1 MQIDFLNVI
10 SIVAVSLWFFSLGY
24 LFFALIAVEHFNYK
38 KNKKTI
44 MENFHPSVT
53 ILKPIYGLDPDM
65 LDNLRSFCQ
74 QDYPQY
80 QVIFGIQDKNDP
92 ALSIVE
98 EITKE
103 FSKSDVSYIISTERH
118 GTNHKVSNL
127 INMYP
132 YVKHE
137 YILIADSDMRVSKNF
152 LTQVISPFTD
162 TKIGAVTC
170 LYNGIAKDKIASKLN
185 AMFINNWF
193 LPSVLISRILQPIKY
208 CLGATMIVKRN
219 ILKKIGGFE
228 SFSNHL
234 ADDYI
239 LGKLIS
245 NFGYKIHLSDYIVE
259 NIVEEASFKNLILH
273 ELRWARTLKRI
284 EPLAYALTFLTDSLV
299 LSIFS
304 GITLFITTESLILLY
319 LPIVITLSLR
329 VLLHNSANKMINS
342 KRVTEIW
349 LIPLRD
355 ILSFCIRIIS
365 YIGNSVRWRNNTFVV
380 DHLGL
385 MHEKKIISSDD
396 PKTTEKIP
404 DLLTP

>member
-10 SIVAVSLWFFSLGY
+10 SIGAVSLWLFSLGY

-103 FSKSDVSYIISTERH
+103 FSKSDVSYIINTERH

-132 YVKHE
+132 YIKHE
-137 YILIADSDMRVSKNF
+137 YILIADSDTRVSKNF
-152 LTQVISPFTD
+152 LTQVISPFSD

-170 LYNGIAKDKIASKLN
+170 LYNGIANDKIASKLN

-193 LPSVLISRILQPIKY
+193 LPSVLISRILQPMKY

-228 SFSNHL
+228 SLSNHI
-234 ADDYI
+234 ADDYM

-245 NFGYKIHLSDYIVE
+245 NFGYRIYLSDYIVE
-259 NIVEEASFKNLILH
+259 NIIEETSFKNLILH
-273 ELRWARTLKRI
+273 ELRWARTLKQI
-284 EPLAYALTFLTDSLV
+284 EPLGYALTFLTDSLV
-299 LSIFS
+299 LSIFT
-304 GITLFITTESLILLY
+304 GITLFITIESLILLY

-329 VLLHNSANKMINS
+329 VLLHNSTNKMINS

-385 MHEKKIISSDD
+385 MHEKKILSSDD
-396 PKTTEKIP
+396 PNAIEKIP
-404 DLLTP
+404 DLLIP

>member
-10 SIVAVSLWFFSLGY
+10 LIGAVSLWLFSLGY
-24 LFFALIAVEHFNYK
+24 LFFALIAVDRFNYK

-92 ALSIVE
+92 AFSIVE

-127 INMYP
+127 INMCP

-152 LTQVISPFTD
+152 LTQVISPFSD

-208 CLGATMIVKRN
+208 CLGATMIVKRS

-228 SFSNHL
+228 SLSNHL

-299 LSIFS
+299 LSIFA
-304 GITLFITTESLILLY
+304 GITLFITTESFILLC

-342 KRVTEIW
+342 KRVSEIW

-385 MHEKKIISSDD
+385 MYEKKIISSDD
-396 PKTTEKIP
+396 PNTTEKIP

>member
-44 MENFHPSVT
+44 MENFQPSVT

-92 ALSIVE
+92 AFSIVK

-152 LTQVISPFTD
+152 LTQVISPFSD

-208 CLGATMIVKRN
+208 CLGATMIVKRS

-228 SFSNHL
+228 SLSNYL

-284 EPLAYALTFLTDSLV
+284 EPLGYALTFLTDSLV
-299 LSIFS
+299 LSIFA
-304 GITLFITTESLILLY
+304 GITLFITTESFILLY

-385 MHEKKIISSDD
+385 MYEKKIISSDD
-396 PKTTEKIP
+396 PNTTEKIP
-404 DLLTP
+404 DLLTQ

>member
-1 MQIDFLNVI
+1 MQIDFI
-10 SIVAVSLWFFSLGY
+10 SVTLIVAVSLWLFSLGY
-24 LFFALIAVEHFNYK
+24 LFFALIAIEHFNYK

-44 MENFHPSVT
+44 MENFQPSVT

-103 FSKSDVSYIISTERH
+103 FSKSDVSYIISTKRH

-152 LTQVISPFTD
+152 LTQVISPFSD

-193 LPSVLISRILQPIKY
+193 LPSVLISQILQPIKY

-228 SFSNHL
+228 SLSNHL
-234 ADDYI
+234 ADDYM

-259 NIVEEASFKNLILH
+259 NIVEETSFKNLILH

-284 EPLAYALTFLTDSLV
+284 EPLGYALTFLTDSLV
-299 LSIFS
+299 LSIFA
-304 GITLFITTESLILLY
+304 GITLFITTESFILLC

-342 KRVTEIW
+342 KRISEIW
-349 LIPLRD
+349 LIPLHD
-355 ILSFCIRIIS
+355 ILSFWIRIIS
-365 YIGNSVRWRNNTFVV
+365 YIGNSVRWRNNIFVV

-385 MHEKKIISSDD
+385 MHGKKVISSDD
-396 PKTTEKIP
+396 PNTTEKIP

>member
-44 MENFHPSVT
+44 MENFQPSVT

-92 ALSIVE
+92 AFSIVE

-103 FSKSDVSYIISTERH
+103 FSKLDVSYIISTERH

-127 INMYP
+127 INMCP

-152 LTQVISPFTD
+152 LTQVISPFSD

-193 LPSVLISRILQPIKY
+193 LPSVLISRILQPMKY

-219 ILKKIGGFE
+219 VLKKIGAKIRDCELSKVPLMFIVGE
-228 SFSNHL
+228 KEQDSNKVSL
-234 ADDYI
+234 RRKFKGN
-239 LGKLIS
+239 LGEVPLKSAI
-245 NFGYKIHLSDYIVE
+245 E
-259 NIVEEASFKNLILH
+259 NI
-273 ELRWARTLKRI
+273 
-284 EPLAYALTFLTDSLV
+284 
-299 LSIFS
+299 
-304 GITLFITTESLILLY
+304 
-319 LPIVITLSLR
+319 
-329 VLLHNSANKMINS
+329 IN
-342 KRVTEIW
+342 EI
-349 LIPLRD
+349 
-355 ILSFCIRIIS
+355 
-365 YIGNSVRWRNNTFVV
+365 RNRKGE
-380 DHLGL
+380 D
-385 MHEKKIISSDD
+385 
-396 PKTTEKIP
+396 
-404 DLLTP
+404 

>member
-10 SIVAVSLWFFSLGY
+10 LIGAVSLWLFSLGY

-44 MENFHPSVT
+44 MENFQPSVT

-103 FSKSDVSYIISTERH
+103 FSESDVSYIISTERH

-132 YVKHE
+132 YIKHE

-152 LTQVISPFTD
+152 LTQVISPFSD

-193 LPSVLISRILQPIKY
+193 LPSVLISRILQPMKY

-228 SFSNHL
+228 SLSNHL

-284 EPLAYALTFLTDSLV
+284 EPLGYALTFLTDSLV
-299 LSIFS
+299 LSIFA
-304 GITLFITTESLILLY
+304 GITLFITTESFILLC

-342 KRVTEIW
+342 KRVSEIW

-385 MHEKKIISSDD
+385 MHEKKVISSDD
-396 PKTTEKIP
+396 PNTTEKIP

>member
-1 MQIDFLNVI
+1 MQIDFINVTL
-10 SIVAVSLWFFSLGY
+10 IVAVSLWFFSLGY
-24 LFFALIAVEHFNYK
+24 LFFALIAIEYFNYK

-44 MENFHPSVT
+44 MENFQPSVT

-103 FSKSDVSYIISTERH
+103 FGADVSYIISTERH

-137 YILIADSDMRVSKNF
+137 YILIADSDIRVSKNF
-152 LTQVISPFTD
+152 LTQVISPFGN

-193 LPSVLISRILQPIKY
+193 LPSVLISRILQPMKY
-208 CLGATMIVKRN
+208 CLGATMIVKRD

-234 ADDYI
+234 ADDYM

-245 NFGYKIHLSDYIVE
+245 NFGYKIHLSDYVVE
-259 NIVEEASFKNLILH
+259 NIVEETSFKNLILH

-299 LSIFS
+299 LSIFA
-304 GITLFITTESLILLY
+304 GITLFITTESLILLC

-342 KRVTEIW
+342 KRISEIW

-396 PKTTEKIP
+396 HKTTEKIP